1 MRKVNFSETAVKNL
15 EDIKFYLISKWSER
29 VYGNFKTKLSENISL
44 IATNPEAFPKSNK
57 NIYKCVLIKQ
67 VTIFYRFNSTEIQI
81 LSLFDTRQNPI
92 KINKIK

>member
-15 EDIKFYLISKWSER
+15 EDINFYLISKWSER
-29 VYGNFKTKLSENISL
+29 VYENFKTKLSENISL

-81 LSLFDTRQNPI
+81 LSLFDTRQNPT

>member
-1 MRKVNFSETAVKNL
+1 MRKVYFSETAVKNL

-29 VYGNFKTKLSENISL
+29 IYENFKNKLKENINL

-67 VTIFYRFNSTEIQI
+67 ITIFYRFNSVEIQI

-92 KINKIK
+92 KIKKIV

>member
-29 VYGNFKTKLSENISL
+29 VYENFKTKLSENISL

-81 LSLFDTRQNPI
+81 LSLFDTRQNPT

>member
-29 VYGNFKTKLSENISL
+29 VYENFKTKLNENISL

-67 VTIFYRFNSTEIQI
+67 VTIFYRLNSTEIQI
-81 LSLFDTRQNPI
+81 LSLFDTRQNPT

>member
-57 NIYKCVLIKQ
+57 NIYKCVLSKQ
-67 VTIFYRFNSTEIQI
+67 TTIYYKYNSKQIRI
-81 LSLFDTRQNPI
+81 LSLFDTRQKPT

>member
-29 VYGNFKTKLSENISL
+29 IYGNFKTKLSVNISL

-57 NIYKCVLIKQ
+57 NIYKCVVIKQ

-81 LSLFDTRQNPI
+81 LSLFDTRQNPT

>member
-15 EDIKFYLISKWSER
+15 EDIKFYLISKQSER
-29 VYGNFKTKLSENISL
+29 VYENFKTKLSENISL

-67 VTIFYRFNSTEIQI
+67 VTIFYRLNSTEIQI
-81 LSLFDTRQNPI
+81 LSLFDTRQNPT

>member
-1 MRKVNFSETAVKNL
+1 MRKVIFSETAVNNL
-15 EDIKFYLISKWSER
+15 IGIKFYLISKWSER
-29 VYGNFKTKLSENISL
+29 IYDNFKINLDKNIEL
-44 IATNPEAFPKSNK
+44 ISKNPEAFPKSNK

-67 VTIFYRFNSTEIQI
+67 ITIFYKFNKSEIHI